1 MGITSDS
8 SNDIYRCLKL
18 MVKIMDNE
26 SFRKWRLIGLVTIL
40 MLLLSSCGR
49 TSDLQEIS
57 TDISSHSIVFKSERG
72 FGNDRFD
79 IYSFSLR
86 KPEDISGF
94 QMVSEESEKFFWN
107 YITMIEAELI
117 DDPSKESSL
126 KAVKADIVNATSLC
140 PIDGQYLHVSLN
152 GTSKL
157 YVYSPVL
164 NAGYCLVLVI

>member
-1 MGITSDS
+1 
-8 SNDIYRCLKL
+8 
-18 MVKIMDNE
+18 MV
-26 SFRKWRLIGLVTIL
+26 
-40 MLLLSSCGR
+40 LLSACGR

-57 TDISSHSIVFKSERG
+57 ADISSYSIVFKSERG

-107 YITMIEAELI
+107 YITMIEAELM
-117 DDPSKESSL
+117 DDPPKAASL
-126 KAVKADIVNATSLC
+126 KAVKADIDTIRNQE
-140 PIDGQYLHVSLN
+140 DGQYLHVSLN